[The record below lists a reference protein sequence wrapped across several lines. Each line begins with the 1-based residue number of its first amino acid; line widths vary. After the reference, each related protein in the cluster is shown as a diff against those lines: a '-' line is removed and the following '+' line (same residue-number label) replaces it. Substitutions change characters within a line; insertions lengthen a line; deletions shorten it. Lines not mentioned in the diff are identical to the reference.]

1 MQFAIIFIMIDN
13 PFLQS
18 FEETKKE
25 IDKALGH
32 LFAGKIKANVLL
44 DIKRRI
50 QELIGGD
57 IKKYFDFN
65 LSTEKM
71 VVGMDDAATID
82 YEICRHIV
90 GVHRSNLVFLSDSE
104 RVEKEK
110 NLAYR
115 EQLINDTIENIKLRP
130 YAGALFRK
138 FPIIQGEN
146 FIYFP
151 LPYDLFAISIRI
163 NRILTFKQTQ
173 SDPLRQIYVHI
184 VNKALA
190 ALSMLEDNFLDNA
203 YPICRGAMELYA
215 KVLLLL
221 NEPQVIDDFFKFSE
235 YELRQS
241 CCEQTYLPE
250 FNALFDNRAK
260 QTERN
265 KVEYLHFGWVDRIAD
280 YHEIVKQKPYTI
292 NGVITYL
299 RSRYED
305 SDKDF
310 FDSFESLYKMC
321 HGYTHGNVYISKYP
335 LLHYFEISMMLYYV
349 LSHTYK
355 IVCEQYDETDKIN
368 DVDILAKIDRDFE
381 QVCNQYSQRS
391 TEKFEAYYK
400 NKS

>member
-1 MQFAIIFIMIDN
+1 MIDN
-13 PFLQS
+13 PFLKS
-18 FEETKKE
+18 FEETKRE
-25 IDKALGH
+25 FDKALGH

-50 QELIGGD
+50 QDQIGND
-57 IKKYFDFN
+57 INKYFDFN
-65 LSTEKM
+65 LSTEKI
-71 VVGMDDAATID
+71 VSGMDDAATID
-82 YEICRHIV
+82 YEICRHVV
-90 GVHRSNLVFLSDSE
+90 GVHRSNLVFLPDSE
-104 RVEKEK
+104 RATKEK
-110 NLAYR
+110 NSEYR
-115 EQLINDTIENIKLRP
+115 EQLIKDTIDNIKLRP
-130 YAGALFRK
+130 FAGVLFRK
-138 FPIIQGEN
+138 YPIVQGEN

-163 NRILTFKQTQ
+163 NSILTNNKTQ
-173 SDPLRQIYVHI
+173 SDPLRQLYVHI
-184 VNKALA
+184 ANKCLA

-203 YPICRGAMELYA
+203 YPICRGAMELYT
-215 KVLLLL
+215 KMLLLL
-221 NEPQVIDDFFKFSE
+221 NEPQVINNFFKFSE

-265 KVEYLHFGWVDRIAD
+265 KVEYLHFGWVDKIAD
-280 YHEIVKQKPYTI
+280 YHKVVQQKPYSI
-292 NGVITYL
+292 SGVITYL
-299 RSRYED
+299 RSRYENT
-305 SDKDF
+305 DKNF

-355 IVCEQYDETDKIN
+355 IICEQYNESDKIN
-368 DVDILAKIDRDFE
+368 DVDIIAKIDRDFE

-400 NKS
+400 SKS